1 MLFLLQ
7 RFKIIFCF
15 FLLLFLC
22 NCQPRITNHGNF
34 FNKENLKYIQ
44 NSKLNKAEIIEIFG
58 TPSTTSTFSNNVWY
72 YMSQVQSEKA
82 YFKIKNISS
91 KILKITFDK
100 NKFVKKYS
108 ILTEKDSYDIT
119 VSRDKTVSSFQN
131 ENTLIQEF
139 FSIFIRKLEKP

>member
-7 RFKIIFCF
+7 KFKIALSF
-15 FLLLFLC
+15 FLLLLLL

-34 FNKENLKYIQ
+34 FNIENINYIKK
-44 NSKLNKAEIIEIFG
+44 SKLNKAEILEIFG
-58 TPSTTSTFSNNVWY
+58 TPSTTSTFSSNVWY

-82 YFKIKNISS
+82 YFKVKNISS

-108 ILTEKDSYDIT
+108 VLTEKDSYDII
-119 VSRDKTVSSFQN
+119 VSQEKTVSSFQN
-131 ENTLIQEF
+131 DNTLIQEF
-139 FSIFIRKLEKP
+139 FSIFIKN

>member
-7 RFKIIFCF
+7 KFKIALSF
-15 FLLLFLC
+15 FLLLLLL

-34 FNKENLKYIQ
+34 FNKEKINYIKK
-44 NSKLNKAEIIEIFG
+44 SKLNKAEILEIFG
-58 TPSTTSTFSNNVWY
+58 TPSTTSTFSSNVWY

-82 YFKIKNISS
+82 YFKVKNISS

-108 ILTEKDSYDIT
+108 VLTEKDSYDII
-119 VSRDKTVSSFQN
+119 VSQEKTVSSFQN
-131 ENTLIQEF
+131 DNTLIQEF
-139 FSIFIRKLEKP
+139 FSIFIKN